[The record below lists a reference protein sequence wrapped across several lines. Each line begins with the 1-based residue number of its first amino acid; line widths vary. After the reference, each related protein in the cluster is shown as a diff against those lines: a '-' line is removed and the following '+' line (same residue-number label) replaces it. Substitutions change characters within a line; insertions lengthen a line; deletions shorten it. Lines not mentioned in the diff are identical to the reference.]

1 MGDMTVEELKDKNL
15 WFLWSA
21 KPGKNGKVT
30 KVPFAANGG
39 ATGTDDA
46 HKGTWVSFDDAES
59 ARNQFRASG
68 LGLKIPKGFFLL
80 DIDHK
85 DISDPFAQLML
96 SRFSSYAEVSPSGK
110 GIHIIGQCDITKL
123 PVHFDDRRKK
133 LVLDSE
139 YYQKRSDIG
148 LELYIGDI
156 TNRYG
161 TFTGNTINSLPI
173 ADCTQA
179 VLTTLDKEMRKKP
192 KAKYSAKRDGG
203 RAVFDIVCDLR
214 KQKNGDKFIRLYDK
228 GDFSEYGSQ
237 SEADAALCAL
247 IAFRTGADPDAI
259 DEVFRSS
266 ALYRSK
272 WERDDY
278 RENTINAGISA
289 CNGVFHR
296 SKMEHPDFIK
306 FNEQTG
312 EPYVSVPLLAKYVRE
327 HLQYIL
333 VRDNGKQGLL
343 KYVYEGGC
351 YRLYADNMLLGI
363 IKKYIADYDEELV
376 KMSKVNEVLLHITT
390 DLTYVS
396 PDSLNA
402 DEDII
407 NFQNGILKI
416 TATDTELIPHSADIL
431 STIQLPCEWSNED
444 ILVKNPFGFQLAG
457 VLVNDAVTREAIS
470 KDQMRKFL
478 KFVHDDVVYCKYYE
492 VVYILFHT
500 GMRISE
506 FCGLTLKDID
516 LENRTVNIDHQ
527 LQRTSDM
534 RYIIETTK
542 TDAGTR
548 VLPITEDVAQMF
560 QAIIEDRN
568 APKVEKTIDGYSGFL
583 FYDDNGMPLV
593 AMHWQHRFNH
603 MVGRYNDIY
612 RVQMPNITPHVCR
625 HTYCSN
631 MAKSGMNPK
640 TLQYLMGHSDISVT
654 MNVYTHIG
662 FDDAEEELKRMEEFQ
677 KAQAEIEKKNDAKA
691 VSQKMFKV
699 V

>member
-1 MGDMTVEELKDKNL
+1 MGDMTVDELKDKKL

-21 KPGKNGKVT
+21 KPGGNGKVT
-30 KVPFAANGG
+30 KVSFAANGG

-46 HKGTWVSFDDAES
+46 HRGTWVSFDDAES
-59 ARNQFRASG
+59 ARNQFQASG

-192 KAKYSAKRDGG
+192 KAKYSAKRDGD

-327 HLQYIL
+327 HLL
-333 VRDNGKQGLL
+333 VNIVNGQMTVCELVDRYLKTKTGVRQSTKQGYVTVQRLL
-343 KYVYEGGC
+343 AKEAFGKKTIRSVKTSDAK
-351 YRLYADNMLLGI
+351 LFL
-363 IKKYIADYDEELV
+363 IKLQQEDGKSYSSIHTIRG
-376 KMSKVNEVLLHITT
+376 VLR
-390 DLTYVS
+390 
-396 PDSLNA
+396 PA
-402 DEDII
+402 
-407 NFQNGILKI
+407 FQM
-416 TATDTELIPHSADIL
+416 AVDD
-431 STIQLPCEWSNED
+431 D

-457 VLVNDAVTREAIS
+457 VLVNDAVTREVIY

-478 KFVHDDVVYCKYYE
+478 KFVHDDVAYCKYYE

-516 LENRTVNIDHQ
+516 LEKMTVNIDHQ

-548 VLPITEDVAQMF
+548 VLPITEDVAEMF

-568 APKVEKTIDGYSGFL
+568 ASKVEKDIDGYSGFL

-612 RVQMPNITPHVCR
+612 RVQMPNITLHVCR

-631 MAKSGMNPK
+631 MAKPGMNPK

-662 FDDAEEELKRMEEFQ
+662 FDDAEEELKRIEEFRKARAEVEQ
-677 KAQAEIEKKNDAKA
+677 KKEKPM
-691 VSQKMFKV
+691 SQKMFKV
-699 V
+699 I

>member
-1 MGDMTVEELKDKNL
+1 MGDMTVDELKDKKL

-59 ARNQFRASG
+59 ARNQFQAPG
-68 LGLKIPKGFFLL
+68 LGLKIPKVFFLL

-123 PVHFDDRRKK
+123 PVHFDDRRKR

-161 TFTGNTINSLPI
+161 TFTGNTINNLPI

-192 KAKYSAKRDGG
+192 KAKYSAKRDGDK
-203 RAVFDIVCDLR
+203 AVFDIVCDLR

-266 ALYRSK
+266 ALYRNK
-272 WERDDY
+272 WE
-278 RENTINAGISA
+278 
-289 CNGVFHR
+289 
-296 SKMEHPDFIK
+296 
-306 FNEQTG
+306 
-312 EPYVSVPLLAKYVRE
+312 
-327 HLQYIL
+327 
-333 VRDNGKQGLL
+333 
-343 KYVYEGGC
+343 
-351 YRLYADNMLLGI
+351 
-363 IKKYIADYDEELV
+363 
-376 KMSKVNEVLLHITT
+376 
-390 DLTYVS
+390 
-396 PDSLNA
+396 
-402 DEDII
+402 
-407 NFQNGILKI
+407 
-416 TATDTELIPHSADIL
+416 
-431 STIQLPCEWSNED
+431 
-444 ILVKNPFGFQLAG
+444 
-457 VLVNDAVTREAIS
+457 
-470 KDQMRKFL
+470 

-560 QAIIEDRN
+560 QVIIEDRN
-568 APKVEKTIDGYSGFL
+568 APKVEKSIDGHSGFL

-662 FDDAEEELKRMEEFQ
+662 FDDAEEELKRLEDFR
-677 KAQAEIEKKNDAKA
+677 KAQAEVEKKDEKPM
-691 VSQKMFKV
+691 SQKMFKV
-699 V
+699 I